1 MTEYRELPLSFLS
14 EMSNLKDDLVRGV
27 DALLVISDAVDNGV
41 ITDEAS
47 VGNAL
52 AFVWSGLYDIRKAME
67 EKVDEAY
74 AYVWGESR

>member
-1 MTEYRELPLSFLS
+1 MTEYNKLPLSFLS

-27 DALLVISDAVDNGV
+27 DTLLVISDAVDNGV
-41 ITDEAS
+41 ITDAAS
-47 VGNAL
+47 VGSAL

-74 AYVWGESR
+74 AYVRGKSR